1 MLFLIPFGAATVAA
15 RSEFRISAQ
24 QQELFCTWNLVQ
36 VKTWINHFWLVSH
49 GTDSWGLGSI
59 GMMLVS
65 PGAYFWGLGSTGMVL
80 MSPGEHFWALGSMG
94 MVLVSPGAH
103 SWG

>member
-1 MLFLIPFGAATVAA
+1 MLFLIPFRAATVTA
-15 RSEFRISAQ
+15 RSEFQISDW
-24 QQELFCTWNLVQ
+24 QQELFCTQNLVQ

-59 GMMLVS
+59 GMVLVS
-65 PGAYFWGLGSTGMVL
+65 PGA
-80 MSPGEHFWALGSMG
+80 HFWALGSMG